1 MGESPIDTIACRV
14 SMTIWETHESVK
26 RLMQNTEYHYCQ
38 SIPSWETLNYSSE
51 ARKPQKTM
59 FSAYIGHMD
68 PWGVERAVF
77 DEVTSGTKSKQK
89 NIIILIVPSRRNTKR
104 FEQGSK
110 KHRKSRFQPILAI
123 WTHGGSKER
132 FWQREPWNEVQSMR
146 TNRSHVYFH

>member
-1 MGESPIDTIACRV
+1 
-14 SMTIWETHESVK
+14 
-26 RLMQNTEYHYCQ
+26 
-38 SIPSWETLNYSSE
+38 SE

-77 DEVTSGTKSKQK
+77 DEVISGTKSKQK

-110 KHRKSRFQPILAI
+110 NIENHVFGLYRPYGPM
-123 WTHGGSKER
+123 GGSKER
-132 FWQREPWNEVQSMR
+132 FLTERALE
-146 TNRSHVYFH
+146 RSPKHEN